1 MTPLRTRLAAAA
13 VGTGLVLAAPAAAW
27 AGPLRSSSTTQT
39 SSASPSTSSPSTS
52 NLEALR
58 AKCLAAIDVRLPALA
73 AARADV
79 VNGQDATADHKA
91 ALEADI
97 DQTTARLQTLQG
109 EIKADSDQSALRDH
123 CHSIFQ
129 DNRVFA
135 LVLPRTRLVV
145 GADTAGVAG
154 HKLSDVAGKLADAI
168 QKAQDAGRDVSQAK
182 ADLDS
187 MKAQIASGVAAA
199 GSVPSDVLGL
209 TPADWNANHDVLTP
223 ARQSLRVA
231 RTDLKVAR
239 DLAVKIRNE
248 LRTPATTPPAPAAAG
263 SPSPSPQA

>member
-13 VGTGLVLAAPAAAW
+13 VGAGLVLAAPAAAW
-27 AGPLRSSSTTQT
+27 AGPLRPSSTTQT
-39 SSASPSTSSPSTS
+39 SSPSPSTST
-52 NLEALR
+52 LEALR

-79 VNGQDATADHKA
+79 VNDQHTTADHKA
-91 ALEADI
+91 ALETDI

-109 EIKADSDQSALRDH
+109 EIKTDTDLSVLRDH

-145 GADTAGVAG
+145 GADTAGAAG
-154 HKLSDVAGKLADAI
+154 GKLSDVAGKLADAI

-182 ADLDS
+182 ADLDA

-199 GSVPSDVLGL
+199 GSVPGDVLGL

-248 LRTPATTPPAPAAAG
+248 LRTPTTTPPAP
-263 SPSPSPQA
+263 STPSPSPQA

>member
-1 MTPLRTRLAAAA
+1 MTPIRTRLAAAA
-13 VGTGLVLAAPAAAW
+13 VGAGLVLAAPAAAW
-27 AGPLRSSSTTQT
+27 ARPLRSSSTTQT
-39 SSASPSTSSPSTS
+39 GSPSPSTST
-52 NLEALR
+52 LEALR
-58 AKCLAAIDVRLPALA
+58 AKCLAAIDVRLPALG
-73 AARADV
+73 AARGDV
-79 VNGQDATADHKA
+79 ANDQHTTADHKT
-91 ALEADI
+91 ALETDI

-109 EIKADSDQSALRDH
+109 EIKADTDLSALRDH

-135 LVLPRTRLVV
+135 LVLPRARLVV
-145 GADTAGVAG
+145 GADAAGFAG

-168 QKAQDAGRDVSQAK
+168 QKAQDAGRDVTQAK
-182 ADLDS
+182 ADLDAL
-187 MKAQIASGVAAA
+187 KAQIASGVAAA
-199 GSVPSDVLGL
+199 GTVPGDVLGL

-223 ARQSLRVA
+223 ARQSLRAA

-248 LRTPATTPPAPAAAG
+248 LRTPTTTPPAPS